1 VSRVVP
7 PDRAGTGNVW
17 LRSTSQHPLVVVM
30 SNDVKLSKPHYFV
43 GAAQGGAGMG
53 VGMVVGTTLSLP
65 TPSPALACIERILS
79 SRSLSTAEFQKNL
92 EHLHL
97 EVAAPCSFYN
107 QLIVVFVRPPNTT
120 ETLVH

>member
-7 PDRAGTGNVW
+7 PDRAVMGNVW

-30 SNDVKLSKPHYFV
+30 SNDVKLSKPHFFV
-43 GAAQGGAGMG
+43 GAAQGGAGS
-53 VGMVVGTTLSLP
+53 VGMVVGTTLSFP
-65 TPSPALACIERILS
+65 TSSPALACIERILS

-97 EVAAPCSFYN
+97 EVAASCSFYN